1 MLVKSIATIIGL
13 FIALNA
19 QTRDLISYVNPFIG
33 TSNGGNTNPGA
44 VRPWGMVSISP
55 FNSYDPVT
63 KSSGPSPYY
72 FGSKYIYGFTHLNMS
87 GVGCSA
93 MGIFCLMPTT
103 GLLDLDPT
111 KNRSE
116 YSKEFASPGYYSVY
130 LDNFNTD
137 VEVSTTLRSS
147 ISCYTFPKGKS
158 NILLNLGL
166 GLTTQQGGELQRISD
181 TEVEGFKN
189 IGNICGL
196 KSIQTVFFVAQVSKK
211 PADAGIWDET
221 KVYPVFKRAI
231 AGNNIGA
238 FFSFDTQENEKIFV
252 KVGIS
257 YVSIE
262 NARKNL
268 EQEQTGFDFDSVR
281 LAAEQSWNTA
291 LSKIQV
297 EGGKEDDKIKF
308 YTAIY
313 HALIHPS
320 VFNDINGEY
329 VEMESEKIGKVE
341 DYTRYSIFSLWDTYR
356 ILHPFLSLVYPK
368 QQSDMVKSLL
378 GMAKEGGWLP
388 RWEYAGI
395 ESNAMLGD
403 PSLPVICDTWLCG
416 IQDFDIH
423 AAYET
428 MKHNALTPEKENYM
442 RPGMDDWLKYGYIP
456 EDAKN
461 MLHQFTSPNVQ
472 YFYENMRNLRIV
484 WGSVSTSLE
493 YCIADWNL
501 AQIAKTLGK
510 NADYNQFYNR
520 SMFYKNSFDAS
531 TGFMRGKLYNGNW
544 AEPFNP
550 TSNKSDYFVEGTSWN
565 YTFMVPYDI
574 PGLIELMGG
583 SKKFTDKLDTCFA
596 KGYFDITNEPDLAYP
611 YLYNYI
617 KGEAWKTQL
626 QVRKLINENFRNTPD
641 GLPGNDDCGTLSAW
655 LVFSMMGIYPDC
667 PGNTNYQIT
676 APVFDRITILLD
688 PQYYPG
694 KTFTISTENADE
706 NMHLIDAIQLNGKK
720 YEKYTINHQE
730 IIKGGNLS
738 IKLKP

>member
-1 MLVKSIATIIGL
+1 MSIKSIATIVGL

-72 FGSKYIYGFTHLNMS
+72 FGNKYIYGFTHLNMS
-87 GVGCSA
+87 GVGCSD

-103 GLLDLDPT
+103 GKLDLNPAEY
-111 KNRSE
+111 RSE
-116 YSKEFASPGYYSVY
+116 YSNEFASPGYYSVH
-130 LDNFNTD
+130 LDYFNTD
-137 VEVSTTLRSS
+137 AKVTTTLRSS

-158 NILLNLGL
+158 NILLNLDL
-166 GLTTQQGGELQRISD
+166 ELTTLKGGALQRISD

-196 KSIQTVFFVAQVSKK
+196 QSIQTVFFVAQVSKK

-221 KVYPVFKRAI
+221 KVYPGFKRVI

-238 FFSFDTQENEKIFV
+238 FFSFDTQENEKILV

-268 EQEQTGFDFDSVR
+268 EQEQPGFDFESAKTD
-281 LAAEQSWNTA
+281 AEQSWNTE

-297 EGGKEDDKIKF
+297 EGGTEDDKTKF

-313 HALIHPS
+313 HTLIHPG
-320 VFNDINGEY
+320 VFNDVNGEY
-329 VEMESEKIGKVE
+329 VEMESETIGKVK
-341 DYTRYSIFSLWDTYR
+341 DYTRYSVFSLWDTYR
-356 ILHPFLSLVYPK
+356 NLHPFLSLVYPK

-403 PSLPVICDTWLCG
+403 PSLPVISDTWLRG
-416 IQDFDIH
+416 IHDFDIQ

-442 RPGMDDWLKYGYIP
+442 RPGMDDWLNYGYIP
-456 EDAKN
+456 EDALN

-472 YFYENMRNLRIV
+472 HFYENMRDLRVV

-501 AQIAKTLGK
+501 AQIAKALGK
-510 NADYNQFYNR
+510 DDDYNQFYNR
-520 SMFYKNSFDAS
+520 SMFYKNSFDVS

-544 AEPFNP
+544 AEPFDP
-550 TSNKSDYFVEGTSWN
+550 ASNRSDYFVEGTSWN
-565 YTFMVPYDI
+565 YTFMVPHDI
-574 PGLIELMGG
+574 AGLIKLMGG
-583 SKKFTDKLDTCFA
+583 TKKFTSKLDTCFA

-611 YLYNYI
+611 YLYNYA
-617 KGEAWKTQL
+617 KKEEWKTQR
-626 QVRKLINENFRNTPD
+626 QVHRLINENFRNAPD
-641 GLPGNDDCGTLSAW
+641 GLPGNDDCGTISAW

-667 PGNTNYQIT
+667 PGNTDYQIT
-676 APVFDRITILLD
+676 TPAFDKITITLD

-694 KTFTISTENADE
+694 KIFTISSEKADE
-706 NMHLIDAIQLNGKK
+706 NMDLIDALQLNGKK
-720 YEKYTINHQE
+720 YGKYTINHQD
-730 IIKGGNLS
+730 IINGGNLK
-738 IKLKP
+738 IQLKP